1 MTLVLHSAGAVVGLF
16 ATISAVMTSNATYD
30 RWFRVRNSVASSHHL
45 TRCSWKAGQPLLPFL
60 LVFRQEFN
68 HSRLW
73 RMFGAKWMKQIFCYI
88 LLLLLIFF
96 KKSSLTLCMKRQFPN
111 SDATIATCSFIIIKC
126 LILFNSLHTM
136 KGSKHYLL
144 SLNAY
149 NTVKV
154 FLVQCY
160 TFLVHVIP
168 LYWYI

>member
-1 MTLVLHSAGAVVGLF
+1 
-16 ATISAVMTSNATYD
+16 
-30 RWFRVRNSVASSHHL
+30 
-45 TRCSWKAGQPLLPFL
+45 
-60 LVFRQEFN
+60 
-68 HSRLW
+68 
-73 RMFGAKWMKQIFCYI
+73 MKQIFCYI

-160 TFLVHVIP
+160 TFLVQCYTIILIYLRQQCIFIILCICSYMHG
-168 LYWYI
+168 LNC